1 MSPLCS
7 FQGSIRVK
15 NPQNI
20 TALNQALLDHTLSF
34 AQLLRINQFI
44 YTFSGS
50 ATFSFKF
57 GAAIVGGLLTTI
69 GWLLVKGQD
78 ILINQ
83 IYWYL
88 FALLVLAGLLLLT
101 GWLKIRKQA

>member
-1 MSPLCS
+1 MTME
-7 FQGSIRVK
+7 RVFMLVLGVFL
-15 NPQNI
+15 I
-20 TALNQALLDHTLSF
+20 FMGGFEIGRTHRLGVRLMGL
-34 AQLLRINQFI
+34 
-44 YTFSGS
+44 
-50 ATFSFKF
+50 

-88 FALLVLAGLLLLT
+88 FALLVLAGVLLLT